1 MAMRKLEIFAVLL
14 LYIIS
19 FTTTAQ
25 EEFKSNLSVE
35 ELKEAPVKLMPYP
48 KEVSWGEKPIDFKQV
63 EINNFN
69 FLHPSVKSELEQLL
83 FKAGV
88 KTSKN
93 NKNKIKFKKID
104 SLTREAYTL
113 EITSDEIKIG
123 ASSDAGFFYALKTLE
138 QIVDGK
144 KGFYAVKIWD
154 EPAFEL
160 RGYMIDTGRNFQPI
174 ETLKNHLDI
183 LANYKLNT
191 FHWHL
196 TDYPAWRIESKKYPE
211 LNAAENH
218 RPTRD
223 PGLFY
228 TYNEIREVIN
238 YANELQIQV
247 IPEIDMPGHSDSFTT
262 ATGHRMESEE
272 GIKILEDV
280 LYEFFEEIP
289 KEMAPIIH
297 LGSDEVDVP
306 DPEGFMN
313 RMLHIIESNNTS
325 AVIWDP
331 GLPANDRVIRQ
342 TWRPEHEIEKMDQSG
357 LRGIDSQNSYI
368 NNSEP
373 MLQIPRLLFKPIG
386 QDSNHKIIGGIIA
399 LWPDVNLDEPFDAV
413 RHNPLYLS
421 LLTYA
426 WTTWTADITET
437 SSKFITR
444 VPPKNSKAHDY
455 FSAFEDFLMYHKN
468 TYFKG
473 QPFQYVKQADTEWK
487 LIGPFEDK
495 ETLGEIKDSYSIN
508 DSILQWKNATGNT
521 VYIRDRFKQGGFYP
535 KAKPGETYFAHTYI
549 YADEAKNIPVWIGF
563 ETPFRSNRAY
573 TGIPEVGEWDVSG
586 GTIWVHEKEIPA
598 PNWKNPGWKP
608 EKTSGWGSKG
618 DQEVP
623 WKDEELYWTREPAK
637 ISLKEGW
644 NEVLIRVPGSSD
656 YQNWMFSFAPLEQ
669 EGIRFSTSKN

>member
-1 MAMRKLEIFAVLL
+1 MRKIEIFAVLL

-174 ETLKNHLDI
+174 ETLMNHLDI

-272 GIKILEDV
+272 GMEILEDV
-280 LYEFFEEIP
+280 LYEFFDEITN
-289 KEMAPIIH
+289 EMAPIIH

-306 DPEGFMN
+306 DPEGFMS
-313 RMLHIIESNNTS
+313 RMLDIVESNNRT

-342 TWRPEHEIEKMDQSG
+342 TWKPEPKVEESEKTN
-357 LRGIDSQNSYI
+357 LLAIDSQNSYI

-373 MLQIPRLLFKPIG
+373 MLAIPRLLFKPIG
-386 QDSNHKIIGGIIA
+386 KDSNHTILGGIIA
-399 LWPDVNLDEPFDAV
+399 LWPDVNLDDAFDAV
-413 RHNPLYLS
+413 KQNPLYPS

-426 WTTWTADITET
+426 WTTWTADITKT
-437 SSKFITR
+437 SSEFITR
-444 VPPKNSKAHDY
+444 VPPKNSKANDY
-455 FSAFEDFLMYHKN
+455 FSAFEDFLLYHKE

-473 QPFQYVKQADTEWK
+473 QAFQYVRQADTEWK
-487 LIGPFEDK
+487 LIGPFKNK
-495 ETLGEIKDSYSIN
+495 ETLEEIQGSYAIN

-586 GTIWVHEKEIPA
+586 GTVWVNDQKISA

-608 EKTSGWGSKG
+608 ERTNGWGSKS
-618 DQEVP
+618 DQEVA
-623 WKDEELYWTREPAK
+623 WKDEELYWTREPVK

-656 YQNWMFSFAPLEQ
+656 YQNWMFTFAPLEQ
-669 EGIRFSTSKN
+669 EGILFSTIKK